1 MNFKIQN
8 ELSETV
14 IGCAIEVN
22 KQLGP
27 GLIELLYERALCYE
41 FQLRGI
47 DFSRQHSIPVIYKG
61 HGIGNMRVD
70 LLIED
75 TLILEIK
82 ASSKMLEMH
91 EAQLISYMKLTGL
104 NLGLIINFHF
114 PLLKHGIKRMVL

>member
-8 ELSETV
+8 ELSDAV
-14 IGCAIEVN
+14 IGCAIDVH

-47 DFSRQHSIPVIYKG
+47 DFSRQQSIPVKYKG
-61 HGIGNMRVD
+61 HGIGTMRVD
-70 LLIED
+70 FIVED
-75 TLILEIK
+75 SLILEIK
-82 ASSKMLEMH
+82 ASSKMLELH
-91 EAQLISYMKLTGL
+91 EAQLLSYMKLTGL